1 MGQSLSKNYIH
12 LVVGTKHRVGYLT
25 PLIATHLHSYLAGI
39 LSNIESPA
47 IAINSH
53 YDHIHILF
61 KLSKN
66 IALAKA
72 VEELKTQSSK
82 WMKTQGIKD
91 FYWQI
96 GYGAFSV
103 SYYKVDI
110 IKKYIENQQIHHQ
123 NKTYQFEIEN
133 LMKLYNITEYNP
145 EYFWR

>member
-12 LVVGTKHRVGYLT
+12 LVVGTKHRVGYIT
-25 PLIATHLHSYLAGI
+25 PLIATKLHSYLSGI

-47 IAINSH
+47 MAINSH

-66 IALAKA
+66 MALAKA

-82 WMKTQGIKD
+82 WMKTQGVKD

-103 SYYKVDI
+103 SYYKVDV
-110 IKKYIENQQIHHQ
+110 IKKQIENQQIHHQ
-123 NKTYQFEIEN
+123 NKTYKFEMEN
-133 LMKLYNITEYNP
+133 FMKLYNITEYNP

>member
-12 LVVGTKHRVGYLT
+12 LVVGIKHRVGYIT
-25 PLIATHLHSYLAGI
+25 PLIANQLHSYLSGI

-66 IALAKA
+66 MALAKA

-103 SYYKVDI
+103 SYYKVDV
-110 IKKYIENQQIHHQ
+110 IKKQIENQQIHHQ
-123 NKTYQFEIEN
+123 NKTYKFEMEN
-133 LMKLYNITEYNP
+133 FMKLYNITEYNP
-145 EYFWR
+145 DYFWS